1 MPAQQA
7 LAISRIE
14 IRRILERICF
24 YDDSFAQKW
33 QIKGFQIAEHRRLQI
48 WEWQN
53 KKQRAQGFQSAIS
66 NLKSAIFEPRRYS

>member
-33 QIKGFQIAEHRRLQI
+33 QIKGFADCRSSQIADLGMAE
-48 WEWQN
+48 
-53 KKQRAQGFQSAIS
+53 
-66 NLKSAIFEPRRYS
+66 

>member
-7 LAISRIE
+7 LAINRIE
-14 IRRILERICF
+14 TGRILERICF

-33 QIKGFQIAEHRRLQI
+33 QIKGFQIADFRF

-53 KKQRAQGFQSAIS
+53 KKHPVGVGAGVFDLNSKI
-66 NLKSAIFEPRRYS
+66 